1 MTDTLAFRQ
10 LVRATRSVRRF
21 HEDRAVER
29 QTLMDLIDLARLSAS
44 GGNKQ
49 PLKYVLSCAA
59 SMNARIFPC
68 LSWAG
73 YLKDW
78 PGPRKGERPAAYIV
92 ILGDT
97 AIRADCDRDLGI
109 AAQSI
114 MLGSTARGLGGC
126 MLDSVNRR
134 ELRRILGPLHG
145 LEILL
150 VIALGT
156 PREEV
161 VIEPVGPD
169 GDIRYWRDD
178 RGVHHVPKRQLE
190 DIIAASYSD

>member
-29 QTLMDLIDLARLSAS
+29 QALVELIDLARLSAS

-156 PREEV
+156 PCEEV